1 MNTSTRPV
9 CDWSLLHVDECA
21 HCHGQPATVVS
32 IGQIERYLARPAPQY
47 RLRDSKWRVCNPE
60 RTVCEHQKHDLCPD
74 CDRIL
79 EGLLYDLPELVH
91 QLGVAMRK
99 GTQFRPRGH
108 RKGDVEKPDEAPIPW
123 NPAAAAVKADL
134 QRLMSDTWPDRRVL
148 LTHLS
153 GVAARAHQVIDRPRD
168 REYSMCPTCRA
179 QIDVEDHTLIVCPA
193 SDCRYVAS
201 WQQHRT
207 DLLDAMGDAMLTMGD
222 LVVVLTR
229 SGEQVDRNRI
239 NYLIKRHGL
248 PREQISKPAWQE
260 DRLVVT
266 EPQWV
271 YRLRD
276 VRDLIARL
284 AA

>member
-1 MNTSTRPV
+1 MNPSTRPV

-21 HCHGQPATVVS
+21 HCHGQPTTVIS
-32 IGQIERYLARPAPQY
+32 IGHVERYLARPAPQY
-47 RLRDSKWRVCNPE
+47 RLRDSRWQVPTPE
-60 RTVCEHQKHDLCPD
+60 RTVCEHQKHDLCPT
-74 CDRIL
+74 CDRL
-79 EGLLYDLPELVH
+79 LDGLLYDLPELIH

-99 GTQFRPRGH
+99 GTRFRSRGH
-108 RKGDVEKPDEAPIPW
+108 RKGDVEKPDEAPIQW

-134 QRLMSDTWPDRRVL
+134 QRLTFDLWPDRRVL
-148 LTHLS
+148 LTQLS

-168 REYSMCPTCRA
+168 REYSMCPTCRS

-193 SDCRYVAS
+193 ADCRYVAS
-201 WQQHRT
+201 WERHRT
-207 DLLDAMGDAMLTMGD
+207 DLLDAMGDAMLTMAD

-229 SGEQVDRNRI
+229 SGERVDRNRI
-239 NYLIKRHGL
+239 NYLIRRHGL
-248 PREQISKPAWQE
+248 PREQIVKPAWQG
-260 DRLVVT
+260 DRLVT

-276 VRDLIARL
+276 VRDLIAKL